1 MVSTKE
7 AIQARLEVRRREVGL
22 EIDRVTDV
30 VSTDFPGHYPG
41 EDNSWNL
48 AKFSEGCF
56 VQFHVYEPDH
66 IEFDLVGIDASIAN
80 ALRRILIAEVPSMA
94 IELVYSTQNTS
105 VVQDEVLAQRLGL
118 VPISAPIGDFE
129 YAERELDGGLKEMH
143 DRNTLTFELR
153 VKCERNRNAPAGA
166 ADPAELYINSNV
178 TSGMLKFV
186 PKGGQAEFLAE
197 DAVKVANE
205 DILLAKLRPGQEIH
219 CDCIAIL
226 GIGKDH
232 AKFSPV
238 APASYRLMPTITL
251 LEPITGRDA
260 DKFAKCFPK
269 GVIKVKSGRPD
280 DSPKKSSK
288 SKKSAESKSKAD
300 PNPAGGGD
308 DGEPRY
314 AVVRNPR
321 LDSVSRECLRHEEF
335 QGKVRLGRRRD
346 HFIFDVEGTGVR
358 PCPNLV
364 LNAIDLLQ
372 QKCRAVKDEI
382 ERQRGDTME
391 A

>member
-7 AIQARLEVRRREVGL
+7 AIQARLDIRRKEVGL
-22 EIDRVTDV
+22 EIDRVTDT

-41 EDNSWNL
+41 EDNSWDL
-48 AKFSEGCF
+48 ERFSNQFF
-56 VQFHVYEPDH
+56 VRFEIYEDDH
-66 IEFDLVGIDASIAN
+66 LEFDLVGIDASIAN
-80 ALRRILIAEVPSMA
+80 AIRRILIAEVPSMA
-94 IELVYSTQNTS
+94 IELVYSSQNTS

-118 VPISAPIGDFE
+118 VPIYAPIGEFE

-153 VKCERNRNAPAGA
+153 VKCERNPNAPAGSK
-166 ADPAELYINSNV
+166 DPNELYINSNV
-178 TSGMLKFV
+178 TSGMLKFI
-186 PKGGQAEFLAE
+186 PKGGQDEWLGE
-197 DAVKVANE
+197 DIVQIANK
-205 DILLAKLRPGQEIH
+205 DILLAKLRPGQEIS

-251 LEPITGRDA
+251 LEPITGDDA

-280 DSPKKSSK
+280 GTPRKSSK
-288 SKKSAESKSKAD
+288 KTTASA
-300 PNPAGGGD
+300 AGED
-308 DGEPRY
+308 SNERY
-314 AVVRNPR
+314 AVVRNAR
-321 LDSVSRECLRHEEF
+321 LDSVSRECLRHDEF
-335 QGKVRLGRRRD
+335 KGKVRLGRRRD

-364 LNAIDLLQ
+364 INAIDILQ
-372 QKCRAVKDEI
+372 QKCREIKGEI
-382 ERQRGDTME
+382 ERQRGDAME
-391 A
+391 T

>member
-7 AIQARLEVRRREVGL
+7 AIQARLEIRRKEVGL
-22 EIDRVTDV
+22 EIDRVTDT

-48 AKFSEGCF
+48 ERFGEQFF
-56 VQFHVYEPDH
+56 VQFERYEDDH
-66 IEFDLVGIDASIAN
+66 LEFDLVGIDAAIAN
-80 ALRRILIAEVPSMA
+80 AIRRILIAEVPSMA
-94 IELVYSTQNTS
+94 IELVYSSQNTS

-118 VPISAPIGDFE
+118 VPISAPIGEFE

-153 VKCERNRNAPAGA
+153 VKCERNHNAPPDST
-166 ADPAELYINSNV
+166 DPNELYINSNV
-178 TSGMLKFV
+178 TSGMLQFV
-186 PKGGQAEFLAE
+186 PKGGQDEWLE
-197 DAVKVANE
+197 EGIVQIANK
-205 DILLAKLRPGQEIH
+205 DILLAKLRPGQEIS

-238 APASYRLMPTITL
+238 APASYRLMPTITI
-251 LEPITGRDA
+251 LEPITGNDA

-280 DSPKKSSK
+280 GTPRKSSK
-288 SKKSAESKSKAD
+288 KTSTTDDAT
-300 PNPAGGGD
+300 GGGD
-308 DGEPRY
+308 GERY
-314 AVVRNPR
+314 AVVRNAR
-321 LDSVSRECLRHEEF
+321 FDSVSRECLRHDEF
-335 QGKVRLGRRRD
+335 KDKVRLGRRRD

-364 LNAIDLLQ
+364 INAIDILQ
-372 QKCRAVKDEI
+372 QKCREIKAEI
-382 ERQRGDTME
+382 ERQRGDAME
-391 A
+391 G